1 MEKHRP
7 GPDGIP
13 SIIIKNL
20 KEILAEPIAEIGR
33 KSLKEGIF
41 PDLHK
46 LREKVKVR
54 LRVSTY

>member
-20 KEILAEPIAEIGR
+20 KAILAEPIAEIGR
-33 KSLKEGIF
+33 KSLKKGIF

-46 LREKVKVR
+46 LSHVIPGKNGEKLK
-54 LRVSTY
+54 